1 LDRLLKKRIKKRRGL
16 PKKAPPFNFP
26 CEMRSYHQRFAALLF
41 SGSLALATALS
52 SAELINRDRIQ
63 SSFQTMQQ
71 VRVGILTGQVM
82 QGPTLPVE
90 IGNES
95 SSLPAGGVQLRISRM
110 NSNLVET
117 VVTDSQGRYE
127 VALPEGRYLVT
138 LPRPLSGLMSVKDL
152 PSEVQIQSGHRTQL
166 DIRLDT
172 GIR

>member
-1 LDRLLKKRIKKRRGL
+1 
-16 PKKAPPFNFP
+16 
-26 CEMRSYHQRFAALLF
+26 MRPYHQGFAALLW
-41 SGSLALATALS
+41 SGSVVLATVLS
-52 SAELINRDRIQ
+52 SAELINSEHIQ

-71 VRVGILTGQVM
+71 LRVGILTGQVM

-90 IGNES
+90 IDNET

-110 NSNLVET
+110 NRKSVET

-138 LPRPLSGLMSVKDL
+138 LSRPLSGLMTAKNL
-152 PSEVQIQSGHRTQL
+152 PSEVQVQSGQRTRL